1 MYIKKILLIS
11 LLIAGG
17 FVFLA
22 GLTGCDEDSS
32 SSSSLSSQQAD
43 ITSGETK
50 LPNGQEIPDTP
61 PVVPAPGAIILGTI
75 GVGLVAW
82 LRRQRKI

>member
-1 MYIKKILLIS
+1 M
-11 LLIAGG
+11 
-17 FVFLA
+17 

-32 SSSSLSSQQAD
+32 SSSSITSQQAE
-43 ITSGETK
+43 INPEETK
-50 LPNGQEIPDTP
+50 LPNGQEIPEIP